1 MGLVA
6 LFPRQENNPRYDQ
19 DLMECRIVER
29 DPVRIYSAS
38 GSLLREYPD
47 VCELGIPES
56 DRPVIHH
63 QVMEQHRESDVAFS
77 KTDLLLAAEYQFS
90 EMRLI
95 GRSYLFSVKPSGRNW
110 PEPEDLARH
119 YDEILNHPDLILLL
133 ERMSTSRELVENS
146 WDPDIE
152 ILQIRNDLICK
163 LIAAVYGLDYQKT
176 EYACPYPYRG
186 KAWGSGPL
194 TAFNLWVNR

>member
-38 GSLLREYPD
+38 GSLLREYPGL
-47 VCELGIPES
+47 CELEIPES

-146 WDPDIE
+146 WDPDVE
-152 ILQIRNDLICK
+152 ILQIRNDIICR
-163 LIAAVYGLDYQKT
+163 IISAVYGLDYQKT
-176 EYACPYPYRG
+176 EYACPYPSPG
-186 KAWGSGPL
+186 KVLGGGPL